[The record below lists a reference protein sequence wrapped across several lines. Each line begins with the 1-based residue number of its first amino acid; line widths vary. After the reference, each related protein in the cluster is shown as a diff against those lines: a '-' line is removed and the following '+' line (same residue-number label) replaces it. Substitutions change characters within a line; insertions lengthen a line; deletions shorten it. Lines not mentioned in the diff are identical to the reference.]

1 MDILDYSNFEDCH
14 GKLNHQEYSQ
24 ESLTRSEEGMNSS
37 MTEEKLLQYLR
48 CHQGLQHIG
57 VVANGNR
64 CSVARVLELSMD
76 LRKRGMIEIRAY
88 SSGFHLQIISQS
100 LKASGSWS

>member
-1 MDILDYSNFEDCH
+1 
-14 GKLNHQEYSQ
+14 
-24 ESLTRSEEGMNSS
+24 MNSS

-57 VVANGNR
+57 VVANANR

-76 LRKRGMIEIRAY
+76 LRKKGLIEIRAY
-88 SSGFHLQIISQS
+88 ESGFHLQMLGVCPAAGARNTRSRIPRP
-100 LKASGSWS
+100 A

>member
-1 MDILDYSNFEDCH
+1 
-14 GKLNHQEYSQ
+14 
-24 ESLTRSEEGMNSS
+24 

-57 VVANGNR
+57 VVASANR

-76 LRKRGMIEIRAY
+76 LRKRGLIEIRAY
-88 SSGFHLQIISQS
+88 ESGFHLQMPGICSAAGAAVYPIH
-100 LKASGSWS
+100 KATPGWAQGLAPLE

>member
-1 MDILDYSNFEDCH
+1 
-14 GKLNHQEYSQ
+14 
-24 ESLTRSEEGMNSS
+24 MNSS

-57 VVANGNR
+57 VVANANR

-76 LRKRGMIEIRAY
+76 LRKKGLIEIRAY
-88 SSGFHLQIISQS
+88 ESGFHLQMLVCSAAGARNTHSRIPRP
-100 LKASGSWS
+100 A